1 MSNVL
6 GFATA
11 RKTSRGELLAT
22 WLAGGTLRIYDGTR
36 PTDADTAI
44 GSQVLL
50 VSFTLPNPAGTVTSG
65 VFTASA
71 ISAAMVGTAG
81 TASWARVVDSSAAT
95 IFDADVGVTSSG
107 SVIEIDNVTLAQGA
121 NCTVTAFVLTER

>member
-11 RKTSRGELLAT
+11 RRTLRAELLAT
-22 WLAGGTLRIYDGTR
+22 WLASGKVRVYDGTR
-36 PTDADTAI
+36 PTNADTAL

-50 VSFTLPNPAGTVTSG
+50 VEFTLPNPAGSVTSG
-65 VFTASA
+65 VFTAGA

-81 TASWARVVDSSAAT
+81 TASWARVIDSSAAT
-95 IFDADVGVTSSG
+95 IFDADVGATSSG
-107 SVIEIDNVTLAQGA
+107 SVIEIDNVVLAVGA
-121 NCTVTAFVLTER
+121 NCTMTNFVLTER

>member
-6 GFATA
+6 GFATP
-11 RKTSRGELLAT
+11 RRTSRGELLAT

-50 VSFTLPNPAGTVTSG
+50 VSFTLPNPAGSVTSG

-71 ISAAMVGTAG
+71 ISAAMVATAG
-81 TASWARVVDSSAAT
+81 TASWARVVDSSAGT

>member
-1 MSNVL
+1 MSNIL
-6 GFATA
+6 GFATP
-11 RKTSRGELLAT
+11 RRTSRGELLAT

-36 PTDADTAI
+36 PTTADTALDT
-44 GSQVLL
+44 QTLL
-50 VSFTLPNPAGTVTSG
+50 VAFSIPNPAGSVTNG

-71 ISAAMVGTAG
+71 IGAAMVTTAG
-81 TASWARVVDSSAAT
+81 TASWARVVDSSAGT

>member
-22 WLAGGTLRIYDGTR
+22 WLAAGKVKIYDGTR
-36 PTDADTAI
+36 PTNADTAI

-50 VSFTLPNPAGTVTSG
+50 VEFTLPNPAGTVTSG
-65 VFTASA
+65 VFTAGA
-71 ISAAMVGTAG
+71 ISAATVGTAG
-81 TASWARVVDSSAAT
+81 TATWARILDSSAAT

-107 SVIEIDNVTLAQGA
+107 SVIEIDNVSLASGA
-121 NCTVTAFVLTER
+121 NCTVTSFVLTER